1 MGNPM
6 TRRHVLSK
14 GRVGAPSPLLRYLAG
29 AHSEA
34 IAAVWPAPHM
44 GFLALPSARR
54 HAAAI
59 LLERGHD
66 PDDLVHRVERAR
78 DGDVA
83 RLLMHGEVP
92 KGLMKALAR
101 LGEALWQPADYDLL
115 LSLFSDENTAQ
126 VLRHSAEIRAAQLH
140 QVRKVPPMLRVPR
153 ILGHIPDAPGAAEDL
168 AEAFRLAV
176 RMQGEASAIGIAR
189 RWERAG
195 SAKRLFDMTAEELQ
209 PVRFG
214 GLARPPVLPP
224 AFVHVS
230 DRKML
235 EAVALEFRNC
245 LRDFT
250 GDIAAGR
257 MAVYVLRDGIERAV
271 LALRQDPAGWRLAE
285 AEGPDNEDLRE
296 ETLRFIVE
304 AVEQAGG
311 RTGESSWTLS
321 RRLHDHVCS
330 RCGPAHPPER
340 ETWKQRLMLG
350 TLWD

>member
-6 TRRHVLSK
+6 TRRHVLPT
-14 GRVGAPSPLLRYLAG
+14 GHAGAPTPLLRYLAG

-34 IAAVWPAPHM
+34 IAAAWPAPHM

-59 LLERGHD
+59 LLERGHALG
-66 PDDLVHRVERAR
+66 DLVYMTERAR

-83 RLLMHGEVP
+83 NLLMHGEAP
-92 KGLMKALAR
+92 KGLMKALGR

-126 VLRHSAEIRAAQLH
+126 VLRHCGEIRPAQLH
-140 QVRKVPPMLRVPR
+140 QVRKLPSMLRVPK
-153 ILGHIPDAPGAAEDL
+153 ILGNIPDSPGAAEDL

-176 RMQGEASAIGIAR
+176 RMQGDASAFGIAQ

-195 SAKRLFDMTAEELQ
+195 SASRLFDMAAEELQ
-209 PVRFG
+209 PGRFG

-224 AFVHVS
+224 AFAPVT

-250 GDIAAGR
+250 SDIAGGR
-257 MAVYVLRDGIERAV
+257 MAVYVLRDGVERAV

-285 AEGPDNEDLRE
+285 ARGPDNVSLRE
-296 ETLRFIVE
+296 DSLRFIVG

-311 RTGESSWTLS
+311 RTGESIWTLS

-330 RCGPAHPPER
+330 RCGPAHAPAR
-340 ETWKQRLMLG
+340 DTWEQRLVLG